1 MGGAASSAVVDYC
14 AAPPDRIGYF
24 VLKRT
29 LDVVLS
35 SAGLIVCAPL
45 CGLIGMVTCLRSG
58 RPAIIGQVR
67 VGRAGRLFRLYKFR
81 TLPAE
86 ALAESDRRW
95 LAVPTDTWGRFL
107 RASGLDELPQLWNVL
122 RGDMSLVG
130 PRPER
135 PRFVEQ
141 FERDVPAYGR
151 RHALQVGMT
160 GWAQVNGW
168 RGDTSIARR
177 LEHDLYYLRHWSLS
191 FDLRIL
197 WMTLLNLPGDIH
209 RAARNGA
216 LHVRSL

>member
-1 MGGAASSAVVDYC
+1 MGGAVSTAVANYC
-14 AAPPDRIGYF
+14 VAPPDRIAYF
-24 VLKRT
+24 VLKRA
-29 LDVVLS
+29 LDVALS
-35 SAGLIVCAPL
+35 SAGLVLCAPL
-45 CGLIGMVTCLRSG
+45 CAVIAMVTCFRSG

-81 TLPAE
+81 TLPTD

-95 LAVPTDTWGRFL
+95 LPVPTDAWGRFL

-141 FERDVPAYGR
+141 FERDVPAYAC

-160 GWAQVNGW
+160 GWAQINGW
-168 RGDTSIARR
+168 RGNTSIATRV
-177 LEHDLYYLRHWSLS
+177 EHDLYYLRHWSLG

-197 WMTLLNLPGDIH
+197 WMTLMNLPGDIH
-209 RAARNGA
+209 RAASNGA